1 MLWSLVKVRK
11 YQCFFQSCFREAKGK
26 VNWPATRMS
35 GETCVHSARAY
46 SKAMHTIPTFF
57 VPNHEKPQPF
67 YFEGNMQ
74 SQIVPIQ
81 CMVLHVTKLACTYT
95 HVRASRVC
103 QLTSTHWRCT
113 FIRNPR
119 ISEETS
125 TFSKAVVAPPWPN
138 RFHFRKKHH
147 PFESFFIMPFLG
159 IVKSSYTS
167 LCIWTGQDVMWLLT
181 I

>member
-26 VNWPATRMS
+26 MNWPATRMS

-74 SQIVPIQ
+74 SQIVPSNCSNSLLWLRVTALPQ
-81 CMVLHVTKLACTYT
+81 NSAVNVAWSGLKNCPKPEQLCCNRRPKEVLQKSVKTRSINGKYIHGSLEDVRQHTIHKLLKTK
-95 HVRASRVC
+95 R
-103 QLTSTHWRCT
+103 
-113 FIRNPR
+113 
-119 ISEETS
+119 E
-125 TFSKAVVAPPWPN
+125 VV
-138 RFHFRKKHH
+138 
-147 PFESFFIMPFLG
+147 
-159 IVKSSYTS
+159 
-167 LCIWTGQDVMWLLT
+167 
-181 I
+181 

>member
-35 GETCVHSARAY
+35 GETCVHSAKVY
-46 SKAMHTIPTFF
+46 SNAMLTIPTFF
-57 VPNHEKPQPF
+57 VPNHNEKPQPF

-74 SQIVPIQ
+74 NLIVPIQ
-81 CMVLHVTKLACTYT
+81 CMVLRVTKLACT
-95 HVRASRVC
+95 HVRAGRVC
-103 QLTSTHWRCT
+103 QLTRTHWRCT
-113 FIRNPR
+113 FIRNPW

-125 TFSKAVVAPPWPN
+125 TFSKAMVALTWLH

-147 PFESFFIMPFLG
+147 PFESFL
-159 IVKSSYTS
+159 SSHF
-167 LCIWTGQDVMWLLT
+167 WE
-181 I
+181 